1 MTYADYQQ
9 QQQIE
14 AGEWL
19 AAHWDDLDPVI
30 EPGSDTGPR
39 RSSPRPESD
48 KALHTMV
55 LSGVEVVRERQQV
68 NATEAV
74 ALSSELP
81 SSSLAGIDPE
91 ELGFYCVTHKQ
102 AQLASRARATHG
114 IEFTLNVKGQVR
126 GGKSGKTRETKAEK
140 AARLAARFKR

>member
-19 AAHWDDLDPVI
+19 AAHWDDLDPII

-39 RSSPRPESD
+39 RNSPRPASD

-55 LSGVEVVRERQQV
+55 LSGVEVVRERQQLT
-68 NATEAV
+68 ARESPFE
-74 ALSSELP
+74 SS
-81 SSSLAGIDPE
+81 
-91 ELGFYCVTHKQ
+91 
-102 AQLASRARATHG
+102 
-114 IEFTLNVKGQVR
+114 
-126 GGKSGKTRETKAEK
+126 
-140 AARLAARFKR
+140 